1 MSRSVRLVLGLLMV
15 ATVGSL
21 VLVGAVYL
29 MMGGGGRTSDVRVLE
44 LKPSGE
50 LPEMAPE
57 FLLAVGSERT
67 LTVGAYVE
75 LIRKATRDSRID
87 HIVLRPGALG
97 TAPRARVQ
105 ELRSALQEFR
115 ASGKRVTAYLEQG
128 GLQAYYLATAAD
140 RIILMPT
147 ASLDVAGLAS
157 YDVFL
162 RGTFDLIGAEPDY
175 VHVGKYKTAV
185 NTYTE
190 KTWTPP
196 HKEMSESLLRAQFD
210 ELVTAIAE
218 GRRKTPDDVRALMDQ
233 GPFLPEDAVR
243 VGLVDELAYDD
254 QLDDLVEP
262 VPSKTTSAVEYRD
275 VSWSSVGRPQ
285 RTRIA
290 VIHASGVI
298 TEGDS
303 RNDPVNGAV
312 LGADSFIKDLRT
324 ARDSGAK
331 AIVVRI
337 DSPGGSAQAADM
349 MWREMVISKTDDLP
363 LIVSMGDLAASG
375 GYYMAVAGDAIVA
388 QPLTLTGSI
397 GVYTGKF
404 AVAGTLA
411 KLGVHQE
418 VLSLGRF
425 AEMTSPLRPFTAD
438 ERAKMTESVQAIYDT
453 FIERVAD
460 GRGKAPEDVD
470 RVAQGRVWTGRQ
482 ALEHGLVD
490 ALGGLTEAVAMAKA
504 RAGMAED
511 EEVELVHYP
520 KSRGFYDLLSGQLGP
535 FGDSQSQAADAMMSL
550 LSPRERQVLAAVLA
564 PSRLFRTGEPLA
576 HLPYVR
582 EP

>member
-1 MSRSVRLVLGLLMV
+1 MSRSMRFVLGLLLV

-21 VLVGAVYL
+21 ALMGGLYL
-29 MMGGGGRTSDVRVLE
+29 MLGGSRSAGQTRTLTLR
-44 LKPSGE
+44 PSGA
-50 LPEMAPE
+50 LPETASE
-57 FLLAVGSERT
+57 FVLAVGSERA
-67 LTVGAYVE
+67 LTVGAYVD
-75 LIRKATRDSRID
+75 LIRKATHDERIEQ
-87 HIVLRPGALG
+87 IVLRPGALG

-105 ELRSALQEFR
+105 ELRAALAGFR
-115 ASGKRVTAYLEQG
+115 AAGKRVTAYLEQG

-147 ASLDVAGLAS
+147 AQLDVAGLAS

-162 RGTFDLIGAEPDY
+162 RGTFDLIGTEPDF

-196 HKEMSESLLRAQFD
+196 HREMSESLLQAQFD
-210 ELVTAIAE
+210 ELVAGIVE
-218 GRRKTPDDVRALMDQ
+218 GRRKTADEVRALIDQ
-233 GPFLPEDAVR
+233 GPFLPEEAVR
-243 VGLVDELAYDD
+243 VGLVDDLAYDD
-254 QLDDLVEP
+254 QLDDLSEP
-262 VPSKTTSAVEYRD
+262 VPSSTTSAVEYRD
-275 VSWSSVGRPQ
+275 VSWASVGKTP

-312 LGADSFIKDLRT
+312 LGSDSFIKDLRT
-324 ARDSGAK
+324 ARDSGLK

-337 DSPGGSAQAADM
+337 DSPGGSAQAADL
-349 MWREMVISKTDDLP
+349 MWREMMISKSARLP

-388 QPLTLTGSI
+388 QPSTLTGSI
-397 GVYTGKF
+397 GVYSGKF
-404 AVAGTLA
+404 AIAGTLA

-418 VLSLGRF
+418 ALSLGRF
-425 AEMTSPLRPFTAD
+425 AEMTSGLRTFTPE
-438 ERAKMTESVQAIYDT
+438 ERTKMTESVQAVYDT
-453 FIERVAD
+453 FIERVAE
-460 GRGKAPEDVD
+460 GRRKAPDEVD
-470 RVAQGRVWTGRQ
+470 QVAQGRVWTGRQ
-482 ALEHGLVD
+482 ALAHGLVD
-490 ALGGLTEAVAMAKA
+490 TLGGLTDAVAIAKA
-504 RAGMAED
+504 RAGVPAD
-511 EEVELVHYP
+511 EEVELVVYP
-520 KSRGFYDLLSGQLGP
+520 KTRGLYDLLSSQLGP
-535 FGDSQSQAADAMMSL
+535 FGDSQATATGAML
-550 LSPRERQVLAAVLA
+550 GVLSPRERQVLAAVLA

>member
-1 MSRSVRLVLGLLMV
+1 MSRSMRFVLGLLVV

-21 VLVGAVYL
+21 ALVGGVYL
-29 MMGGGGRTSDVRVLE
+29 MMGGSRTVSSTRVLA
-44 LKPSGE
+44 LRPSGT
-50 LPEMAPE
+50 LPETASE
-57 FLLAVGSERT
+57 FVLAVGSERT
-67 LTVGAYVE
+67 LTVGAYVD
-75 LIRKATRDSRID
+75 LIRKATHDARID
-87 HIVLRPGALG
+87 QIVLRPGDLG
-97 TAPRARVQ
+97 IAPRARVQ
-105 ELRSALQEFR
+105 ELRAALQGFR
-115 ASGKRVTAYLEQG
+115 AAGKHVTAYLEQG
-128 GLQAYYLATAAD
+128 GVQAYYLATAAD

-147 ASLDVAGLAS
+147 AQLDVAGLVS

-162 RGTFDLIGAEPDY
+162 RGTLDLIGTEPDY

-196 HKEMSESLLRAQFD
+196 HREMSESLLRAQFD
-210 ELVTAIAE
+210 ELVTGIAE
-218 GRRKTPDDVRALMDQ
+218 GRHKTADEVRALIDQ
-233 GPFLPEDAVR
+233 GPFLAEDAVR
-243 VGLVDELAYDD
+243 VGLIDELAYDD
-254 QLDDLVEP
+254 QLDDLDEP

-275 VSWSSVGRPQ
+275 VSWSSVGKTPRS
-285 RTRIA
+285 RIA

-298 TEGDS
+298 TEGES
-303 RNDPVNGAV
+303 RTDPVNGAV
-312 LGADSFIKDLRT
+312 LGAESFIKDLRS
-324 ARDSGAK
+324 ARDSGVK

-349 MWREMVISKTDDLP
+349 MWREMSISKSERLP

-388 QPLTLTGSI
+388 QPSTLTGSI
-397 GVYTGKF
+397 GVYSGKF
-404 AVAGTLA
+404 AIAGTLA

-418 VLSLGRF
+418 ALSLGRF
-425 AEMTSPLRPFTAD
+425 AEMTSGLRTFTPE
-438 ERAKMTESVQAIYDT
+438 ERVKMTESIQAIYDT
-453 FIERVAD
+453 FIERVAE
-460 GRGKAPEDVD
+460 GRKKTPDEVE

-490 ALGGLTEAVAMAKA
+490 TLGGLTEAVALAKV
-504 RAGMAED
+504 RAGVAED
-511 EEVELVHYP
+511 DEVELEMYP

-535 FGDSQSQAADAMMSL
+535 FGESRVTAAEAMLSV
-550 LSPRERQVLAAVLA
+550 LSPRERQVVAAVLV

>member
-21 VLVGAVYL
+21 VLVGGVYL
-29 MMGGGGRTSDVRVLE
+29 MMGGSRSGSGARTLV
-44 LKPSGE
+44 LKPGGS

-57 FLLAVGSERT
+57 FVLAVGSERT
-67 LTVGAYVE
+67 LTVGAYVD
-75 LIRKATRDSRID
+75 LVRKATHDSRIE

-105 ELRSALQEFR
+105 ELRSALQGFR
-115 ASGKRVTAYLEQG
+115 AAGKRVTAYLEQG

-162 RGTFDLIGAEPDY
+162 RGTFDLIGTEPDF

-196 HKEMSESLLRAQFD
+196 HREMSESLLRAQFD
-210 ELVTAIAE
+210 ELVTGIAE
-218 GRRKTPDDVRALMDQ
+218 GRRKTADEVRTLIDQ

-243 VGLVDELAYDD
+243 VGLVDDLAYDD
-254 QLDDLVEP
+254 QLDDLDEP
-262 VPSKTTSAVEYRD
+262 VPSNTTSAVEYRD
-275 VSWSSVGRPQ
+275 VSWASVGKPQ
-285 RTRIA
+285 RSRIA

-298 TEGDS
+298 TEGES

-312 LGADSFIKDLRT
+312 LGAESFIKDLRA
-324 ARDSGAK
+324 ARDSGVK

-337 DSPGGSAQAADM
+337 DSPGGSAQAADV
-349 MWREMVISKTDDLP
+349 MWREMSISKSDRLP
-363 LIVSMGDLAASG
+363 LVVSMGDLAASG

-388 QPLTLTGSI
+388 QPSTLTGSI
-397 GVYTGKF
+397 GVYSGKF
-404 AVAGTLA
+404 AIAGTLA

-418 VLSLGRF
+418 ALSLGRF
-425 AEMTSPLRPFTAD
+425 AEMTSGLRTFTPD

-460 GRGKAPEDVD
+460 GRGKTPEDVD

-504 RAGMAED
+504 RAGVPEGD
-511 EEVELVHYP
+511 EVELVMYP
-520 KSRGFYDLLSGQLGP
+520 KSRGLYDLLSGQLGP
-535 FGDSQSQAADAMMSL
+535 FGDSQSRAAYAMMSL
-550 LSPRERQVLAAVLA
+550 LSPRERQVMAAVLA

-576 HLPYVR
+576 HLPYVH